1 MVMQIGIPLV
11 GGKFWHGGVTYVEAL
26 VKSLRRLP
34 GDQQPRVYL
43 IVDRANAAN
52 LQAHLHFA
60 AMIDGVIAIGDVP
73 AISDDSCV
81 PTTRVAR
88 RRELVDHVDFIF
100 PVNTNVMPGFC
111 HASWIP
117 DFQHRHFRQL
127 FSAEDFDR
135 RESAIR
141 DVLELAQLIVVS
153 SDAAKKD
160 LMNLYDDS
168 GERVRVLPFHV
179 GIDQAWLE
187 ADPAAKLSAYGVSDD
202 FVICCNQFWQHK
214 NHEVLFRALART
226 RNRINL
232 VCTGAA
238 EDYRNRDWFARLT
251 ALIEELGIQSR
262 VFLSGFIPRF
272 DQIQLMRC
280 AIAVV
285 QPSLHE
291 GWSSVLE
298 DARALGKP
306 VLASNLAVHEEQ
318 AVPGARYFSPNDA
331 DELFM
336 LLDEAYLCHVPGP
349 DRSAEQIAQRE
360 VAIKQELAGRKI
372 MMIAEEAV
380 SGFNATS
387 LGNCSKPAAVE
398 RILTER
404 KHSLIDQVTEKEE
417 VIQGLQ
423 AELEAVTA
431 EAERRRE
438 ALEAVTADRDAWEAR
453 YQQFT
458 AEAERRREAL
468 EAVTAKLDAATQKS
482 SSAIPEELATSDGYV
497 AESRLARN
505 PTASRSHT
513 TVNPVGP
520 LVSIITP
527 SYNQG
532 RFIEETILSVLTQDY
547 PNIEYI
553 VIDGGS
559 TDNTLDIL
567 KKYEGQLA
575 WISEPDRGQSQAI
588 NKGFRMAKGEILA
601 WLNSDDTYLPGAI
614 GKVVQHFQA
623 NPAVMMVYGEGYLI
637 DEHSRVKQ
645 RFPYTE
651 AFDLWKLVYLWDNI
665 LQQTAFFRGQVFDHI
680 DLLDENLHYGMDW
693 DLWIRIGK
701 KFRVD
706 YIPEYLGNLREYSE
720 AKTFSGGTTR
730 FNELVSLMRRHGTMR
745 FPPAYFTYGFGTYN
759 RTMFGRLAHQ
769 HPRLNQLFF
778 STLRQIG
785 QRVSGLITR
794 YLVTHSQ
801 GYYSDGWA
809 SPKAHF
815 LLVNPGQ
822 ASYLRLEGE
831 LINLRR
837 GFYTVIRARVNGRP
851 LGDPITVFP
860 GHFKLEWVIPQE
872 MRSSDLFEVTLLST
886 RWHRPSLVG
895 ANTDR
900 RRLSYRITR
909 ISAE

>member
-1 MVMQIGIPLV
+1 MRIGIPLV
-11 GGKFWHGGVTYVEAL
+11 GGKLWHGGVTYVEAL

-34 GDQQPRVYL
+34 RDQQPRVYL

-52 LQAHLHFA
+52 LPAHLHFA
-60 AMIDGVIAIGDVP
+60 AMIDGVIVIGDVP
-73 AISDDSCV
+73 AISDNSRV
-81 PTTRVAR
+81 SSTRVTR
-88 RRELVDHVDFIF
+88 LRELVDHVDFIF
-100 PVNTNVMPGFC
+100 PVNTDVMPGFC

-117 DFQHRHFRQL
+117 DFQHRHLRQL

-153 SDAAKKD
+153 SDAVKKD
-160 LMNLYDDS
+160 LMSLYDDS

-187 ADPAAKLSAYGVSDD
+187 ADPAAKLSAYGLPDD
-202 FVICCNQFWQHK
+202 FLICCNQFWQHK
-214 NHEVLFRALART
+214 NYEVLFRALART

-306 VLASNLAVHEEQ
+306 VLASNLAVHKEQ
-318 AVPGARYFSPNDA
+318 AVPGSRYFSPHDA
-331 DELFM
+331 NELFM

-349 DRSAEQIAQRE
+349 DRGAEQIAQRE

-372 MMIAEEAV
+372 IMIAEEAV
-380 SGFNATS
+380 GGFNVTS

-404 KHSLIDQVTEKEE
+404 MHSLVDQFTEKEE
-417 VIQGLQ
+417 VIQ
-423 AELEAVTA
+423 ELHA
-431 EAERRRE
+431 EAERRQQALDAVTIDRDAWE
-438 ALEAVTADRDAWEAR
+438 TRSRQLIAEAERRWGALEAVTAQLD
-453 YQQFT
+453 
-458 AEAERRREAL
+458 
-468 EAVTAKLDAATQKS
+468 AVTQRFS
-482 SSAIPEELATSDGYV
+482 STISEELATSDEQGVESQLAQKPVMSPLYV
-497 AESRLARN
+497 
-505 PTASRSHT
+505 
-513 TVNPVGP
+513 TVTPVGP

-553 VIDGGS
+553 VMDGGS

-567 KKYEGQLA
+567 RKYEGRLT
-575 WISEPDRGQSQAI
+575 WISEADRGQSHAI
-588 NKGFRMAKGEILA
+588 NKGFRMAKGEVLA

-614 GKVVQHFQA
+614 SKVVQHLQT
-623 NPAVMMVYGEGYLI
+623 NPEAMMVYGEGYLI
-637 DEHSRVKQ
+637 DEQSRITR

-651 AFDLWKLVYLWDNI
+651 AFNLWKLIYLWDNI
-665 LQQTAFFRGQVFDHI
+665 LQQSTFFRRQVFDHI
-680 DLLDENLHYGMDW
+680 DLLDEELHYAMDW

-701 KFRVD
+701 RFRID
-706 YIPEYLGNLREYSE
+706 YIPEYLGNLREYQE
-720 AKTFSGGTTR
+720 AKTFSGGMTR
-730 FNELVSLMRRHGTMR
+730 FNELVSLMRRHGNRR
-745 FPPAYFTYGFGTYN
+745 FPPGYFTYGLGTYN
-759 RTMFGRLAHQ
+759 KSVFGPLRDR
-769 HPRLNQLFF
+769 HPVAYQLFF
-778 STLRQIG
+778 SKLRGLG
-785 QRVSGLITR
+785 QYVSR
-794 YLVTHSQ
+794 LVTQRLVNHSQ

-809 SPKAHF
+809 SRKAHF
-815 LLVNPGQ
+815 LLTNPGQ
-822 ASYLRLEGE
+822 VSHLRLEGE
-831 LINLRR
+831 LPNFRR
-837 GFYTVIRARVNGRP
+837 GYRTIIRVRLNGRP
-851 LGDPITVFP
+851 IGDPITVVP
-860 GHFKLEWVIPQE
+860 GSFRLEWVIPEE
-872 MRSSDLFEVTLLST
+872 MRSSDVLEVTLLST
-886 RWHRPSLVG
+886 RWHRPSLAGTNV
-895 ANTDR
+895 DR

-909 ISAE
+909 ISVE